1 MILFVNM
8 VTTKIHLQKQINF
21 FLYQDRWI
29 YSIKRN
35 TIKLSKSKSIKYLN
49 FCESRMTPLVL
60 LTAWSMHY
68 AHITACAQRISRIND
83 AFIAYTQRHQ
93 RLFGPN
99 FIAKYSSKM
108 QPTEPERKDDWLFVT
123 RPYIL
128 HGESIRF
135 SLWGCLYFQLFL
147 SGNRSPL
154 LVDRSS
160 WNFVGR

>member
-1 MILFVNM
+1 MILFVNK

-35 TIKLSKSKSIKYLN
+35 TIKLSKSKSMKYLN
-49 FCESRMTPLVL
+49 FCESRITPLVL
-60 LTAWSMHY
+60 LTAWSIHY
-68 AHITACAQRISRIND
+68 AHITACAQRTSRIND

-99 FIAKYSSKM
+99 FIAHTYSIKM

-123 RPYIL
+123 QPYIL

-135 SLWGCLYFQLFL
+135 SLCVRVCVSVCLCFQWF
-147 SGNRSPL
+147 R
-154 LVDRSS
+154 
-160 WNFVGR
+160 